1 MEITFVSLIIMDKS
15 ATELV
20 RRINHQ
26 STQVK
31 FENKKNL
38 TDFIILYYTMP
49 SYLLTN
55 IESIPIKNVP
65 E

>member
-1 MEITFVSLIIMDKS
+1 MTLSILTLDFIMEITFVSLIIMDKS

-38 TDFIILYYTMP
+38 TDI
-49 SYLLTN
+49 N